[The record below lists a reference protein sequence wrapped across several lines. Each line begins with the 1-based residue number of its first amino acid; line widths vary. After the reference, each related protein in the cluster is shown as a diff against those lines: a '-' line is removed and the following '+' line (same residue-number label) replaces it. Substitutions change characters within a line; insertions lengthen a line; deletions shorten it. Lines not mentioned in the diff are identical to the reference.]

1 MFNLYNVFTAGG
13 WIPKLIYFDM
23 KIANREEGKQKRGIH
38 LFMMARE
45 YFIFIKIIIKMQLG
59 R

>member
-23 KIANREEGKQKRGIH
+23 KIANREEKKGH
-38 LFMMARE
+38 SLFIMARE